1 MKPLDL
7 IGATLTELGVSESG
21 DEVMFS
27 FLKEGEKTP
36 TRLWIGHDEEGFL
49 TIEMSNS
56 NEQQEDSI

>member
-7 IGATLTELGVSESG
+7 IGATLTELGASESG

-27 FLKEGEKTP
+27 FSRDGAT
-36 TRLWIGHDEEGFL
+36 TRLWIGQDEEGFL